1 VAVLAAALAALS
13 AGGCGGTAED
23 DPAAPLTV
31 VATAPAGALTVDLL
45 TRAPG
50 LATGMTPVY
59 LHVKT
64 ASGQTVADADVT
76 FTPEMAMSGGPTHS
90 APVIGAP
97 APGADGR
104 YRVDVVFQMASS
116 LMGSWSAVA
125 SVTPPGGA
133 AVEAAFPSLAVAESG
148 RARTFSHFDP
158 DTSTTTKYV
167 ASLNLVAAPRVGL
180 NPVVATL
187 HRMQDMMTFVPIED
201 AAMRLEPWMPSMA
214 HGSPESVDPAHTML
228 GRYAGQLS
236 FSMPGDWETTL
247 TVSRGGATLAAPK
260 FATTF

>member
-214 HGSPESVDPAHTML
+214 HGSPGSVDPAHTML